1 MITRGTP
8 KRSDTIN
15 ISDFLDKLKIY
26 PIVIPNNYQRE
37 YTWAYKKRNKP
48 SALEVF
54 LKDFVEAYIKG
65 SEYKLIFGNNVCI
78 ASNDAGNIFH
88 LSDGQQRTTTIF
100 IFGLYL
106 CNLISNPEYRKA
118 FFLVSTG
125 NKEELRLQHSID
137 EWNRSFKNTLLNLD
151 EDDDILVPIKAAFS
165 QIDKFINEGYISTDE
180 DDKVL
185 IKDIFDAE
193 KFYIFLLYNVYVN
206 IQYIPLEDEKQYFE
220 DVNNKGVKLDSISS
234 YKYELVGQDEELLSL
249 WQECIKQVDLLSTV
263 FVNNSTNS
271 LLETVLG
278 WTCFI
283 EDISKEISG
292 SNCISKIKNKS
303 SEDKKKFL
311 KTMYSITKIGYSSF
325 SDNDFR
331 LLRYINKGNYI
342 IAFYLLH
349 YIHNY
354 SKQESINYLIFK
366 YLMFDVGN
374 KASSNAFYYSIKN
387 NGIIQDIV
395 DVSIMNKFIYK
406 NGANKNIRALLC
418 IIESFF
424 NKDILNKDIS
434 AKNYTLEH
442 ISSQQ
447 FEEEGFNGIGNL
459 TLLTKSEN
467 SKLNKLQEKYP
478 IYRDS
483 EFYITKCLCSDYIP
497 SDDTLRMFRS
507 KYYSKGYTSQELDS
521 FNINNF
527 KDREKNLLISLI
539 KVLGL
544 EEYIK
549 CNI

>member
-78 ASNDAGNIFH
+78 ASNDAGNILH

-106 CNLISNPEYRKA
+106 CNLINNPEYKKA

-137 EWNRSFKNTLLNLD
+137 EWNRSFRNTLLNLN

-165 QIDKFINEGYISTDE
+165 QIDKFINEGYVSTDE

-220 DVNNKGVKLDSISS
+220 DVNTKGVKLDSISS

-249 WQECIKQVDLLSTV
+249 WQECVKQVDLLSTV
-263 FVNNSTNS
+263 FVSNSTNS
-271 LLETVLG
+271 LL
-278 WTCFI
+278 
-283 EDISKEISG
+283 
-292 SNCISKIKNKS
+292 
-303 SEDKKKFL
+303 
-311 KTMYSITKIGYSSF
+311 
-325 SDNDFR
+325 
-331 LLRYINKGNYI
+331 
-342 IAFYLLH
+342 
-349 YIHNY
+349 
-354 SKQESINYLIFK
+354 
-366 YLMFDVGN
+366 
-374 KASSNAFYYSIKN
+374 
-387 NGIIQDIV
+387 
-395 DVSIMNKFIYK
+395 
-406 NGANKNIRALLC
+406 
-418 IIESFF
+418 
-424 NKDILNKDIS
+424 
-434 AKNYTLEH
+434 
-442 ISSQQ
+442 
-447 FEEEGFNGIGNL
+447 
-459 TLLTKSEN
+459 
-467 SKLNKLQEKYP
+467 
-478 IYRDS
+478 
-483 EFYITKCLCSDYIP
+483 
-497 SDDTLRMFRS
+497 
-507 KYYSKGYTSQELDS
+507 
-521 FNINNF
+521 
-527 KDREKNLLISLI
+527 
-539 KVLGL
+539 
-544 EEYIK
+544 
-549 CNI
+549 